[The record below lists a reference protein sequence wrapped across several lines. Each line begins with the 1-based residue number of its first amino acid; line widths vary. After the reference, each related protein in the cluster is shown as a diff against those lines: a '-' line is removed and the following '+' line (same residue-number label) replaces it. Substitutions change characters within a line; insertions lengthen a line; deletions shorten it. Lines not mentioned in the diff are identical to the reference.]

1 MLLAVDAGNTEI
13 KAGLFKGEEL
23 SGVCRLAADPKLP
36 GEELAARLLSLFSL
50 RGLSPQA
57 REGAVFSSVVPAL
70 RTPLRQALQ
79 LLSGN
84 EPLEAGPGVKTG
96 LNLRVDN
103 PLSTG
108 VDFVCCA
115 VGALSRFSPPLAVF
129 DLGTATTVMV
139 LDQKGAF
146 VGKAILCGV
155 SLGLTALCEHTAAL
169 PAAELRAPGSLLGRN
184 TADAL
189 SGGAVYGAAAIV
201 DGFLERFEA
210 EYGPGLTGILTGG
223 HCGLVAPFCS
233 KPVQS
238 DPFLT
243 LYGLRQIFL
252 KNRRPL
258 Q

>member
-13 KAGLFKGEEL
+13 KAGLFDGEKL
-23 SGVCRLAADPKLP
+23 LDVCRLAADPRLP

-50 RGLSPQA
+50 KGLSA
-57 REGAVFSSVVPAL
+57 RAAQGAVFSSVVPAL
-70 RTPLRQALQ
+70 RAPLREALQ
-79 LLSGN
+79 LFSGS

-96 LNLRVDN
+96 LNIRVDN
-103 PLSTG
+103 PLSMG
-108 VDFVCCA
+108 ADFVCCA

-129 DLGTATTVMV
+129 DLGTASSVMV

-155 SLGLTALCEHTAAL
+155 ALGMRALYEHTAAL
-169 PAAELRAPGSLLGRN
+169 PAAELRAPSGLLGRN

-189 SGGAVYGAAAIV
+189 VSGAVYGAAATV
-201 DGFLERFEA
+201 DGLLARFEA
-210 EYGPGLTGILTGG
+210 AYGPGLTGILTGG
-223 HCGLVAPFCS
+223 HCGLIAPFCS
-233 KPVQS
+233 QPAEA
-238 DPFLT
+238 DPHLT

-258 Q
+258 